1 MKPVRALIA
10 ASLAALALNA
20 HAVDVPTDGSWI
32 EFDFDAQGSSLYD
45 LISNDTA
52 FTFTVS
58 QNSVLRIV
66 DAGFSGDRFSITV
79 SSLGTT
85 LTSAPV
91 AQDVSEDP
99 VFDAAAVWADSR
111 FSKGS
116 WALGA
121 GTYTVTGVATAS
133 PFEGGFGYLS
143 VTAVP
148 EPESFAMLLAGLG
161 LVGAIARRRAV
172 RQA

>member
-1 MKPVRALIA
+1 MKSVRALIA
-10 ASLAALALNA
+10 ASLAALAFNA
-20 HAVDVPTDGSWI
+20 HAVDVPTDGSWV

-91 AQDVSEDP
+91 AQGISEDP

-111 FSKGS
+111 FSKAS

-121 GTYTVTGVATAS
+121 GTYTVSGVATAS
-133 PFEGGFGYLS
+133 PFGGGFGYLS

-161 LVGAIARRRAV
+161 LVGAIARRRTA
-172 RQA
+172 RHA

>member
-20 HAVDVPTDGSWI
+20 HAVDVPTDGSWV

-45 LISNDTA
+45 LISNDTT

-99 VFDAAAVWADSR
+99 VFDAATLWADSR